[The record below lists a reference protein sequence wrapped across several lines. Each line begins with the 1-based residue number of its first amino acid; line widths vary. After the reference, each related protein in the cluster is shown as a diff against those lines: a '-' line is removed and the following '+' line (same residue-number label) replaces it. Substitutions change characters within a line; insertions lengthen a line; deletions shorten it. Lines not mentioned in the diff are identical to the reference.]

1 MYINLTK
8 WYRSTITGKY
18 VYDFE
23 VSYVGDAIFGKGRL
37 NDLIDDGIL
46 EEIDPPSVVDLI
58 KQNRISLAAKRYRE
72 IHNTTLL
79 KAHDMVKQI
88 EEDVKKY
95 ENRN

>member
-1 MYINLTK
+1 MHTCMTK
-8 WYRSTITGKY
+8 WYRSTITGKCL
-18 VYDFE
+18 YDFE

-37 NDLIDDGIL
+37 DDLIDDGIL

-58 KQNRISLAAKRYRE
+58 KQNRLSLAAKRYKE

-79 KAHDMVKQI
+79 EAHNMVKRI

-95 ENRN
+95 ENRD

>member
-1 MYINLTK
+1 MYTRVTK
-8 WYRSTITGKY
+8 WYRSTLTGKY

-23 VSYVGDAIFGKGRL
+23 VSYVGDAIFGTGRL
-37 NDLIDDGIL
+37 DDLIDDGIL

-58 KQNRISLAAKRYRE
+58 KQNRISLAAKRYKE

-79 KAHDMVKQI
+79 EAHDMVKRI

-95 ENRN
+95 ENRD